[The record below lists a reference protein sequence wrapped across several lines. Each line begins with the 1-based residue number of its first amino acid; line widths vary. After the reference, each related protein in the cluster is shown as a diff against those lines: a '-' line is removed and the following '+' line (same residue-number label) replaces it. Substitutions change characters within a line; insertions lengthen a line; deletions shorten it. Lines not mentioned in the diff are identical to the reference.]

1 MAAGGTTTQGQSR
14 QRVGVAGWQAGR
26 QKHTR
31 SATAAHTCKAPQPH
45 HPATT
50 YGVLPPPGVLAPAP
64 APPAPDS
71 DASSTAASVEGRC
84 FSTFMASF
92 LDRPA
97 WGANDARVGM
107 SPTWALNLVRHR
119 ARGVSRGGTRADR
132 HAAAMPRTVP
142 PARPWTR
149 SSDQPLTR
157 PPPGG
162 VMPSHSTDRLQ
173 AAA

>member
-26 QKHTR
+26 QTHTR

-119 ARGVSRGGTRADR
+119 ARGVSRGQRVPTDMQQPC
-132 HAAAMPRTVP
+132 HAPFLQLGRGHGA
-142 PARPWTR
+142 
-149 SSDQPLTR
+149 LTSR
-157 PPPGG
+157 
-162 VMPSHSTDRLQ
+162 
-173 AAA
+173 